1 MTDSREIKNDAP
13 HADEGE
19 TGGAAGASEKAGGS
33 ADAGGVIA
41 DTSAANLDGVS
52 EQPKWSNL
60 PTVSFRKLQRKSL
73 GQILVESKALSEEQL
88 STALERQQESQG
100 KIGQILIESQM
111 VTEEDMLRAL
121 AYQLD
126 LPYYAR
132 LPVNDIDPSLV
143 DSIPIQF
150 CRDNKIL
157 PVAKDDFNVTV
168 AVADP
173 LNIFPLDDLRL
184 ILSTN
189 INMIVSPPGV
199 IENSINRVYERSNDA
214 SQKVLDDLNEPE
226 ISASDDDLEETRDLL
241 ESTDDEKPIIRLVNG
256 LLARA
261 TKEKASDIHIEPY
274 ENEIMVRFRIDGNLQ
289 DKMQIPRRHAGTL
302 ATRIKII
309 GKLNIAEKRLPQDG
323 RINFRV
329 AGKDIDVRLS
339 VLPTAHGERIV
350 MRLLDKSSG
359 AKRLE
364 DMGLDADTYSKWVTL
379 VEQKH
384 GIVLVTGPTGS
395 GKTTLLY
402 ASLMHI
408 NTTDINILTIENP
421 VEYQLAGVGQIEV
434 KEKIG
439 LTFMEGLRSIL
450 RQDPDVIMIGEIRDA
465 ETAGIAIQ
473 SSMTG
478 HLVLSTL
485 HTNDTA
491 STVTRFL
498 DLNVQPFQ
506 VSSAVLGIMATRLVR
521 KLCLTCREAY
531 EPTLG
536 ELQLMGV
543 TREQLGARKIYRAG
557 AGCDDCHGARYIG
570 RMGVHELM
578 VLDDEIRDTILRSA
592 EANKI
597 KKKAIERGMKT
608 LRDSSIQKVLLGLTS
623 LEEALHRT
631 QTDEH

>member
-1 MTDSREIKNDAP
+1 MTDLDIKELQNQQN
-13 HADEGE
+13 GQ
-19 TGGAAGASEKAGGS
+19 
-33 ADAGGVIA
+33 
-41 DTSAANLDGVS
+41 DGDVS
-52 EQPKWSNL
+52 PKWSNL
-60 PTVSFRKLQRKSL
+60 PTVSFRKLQRKTL
-73 GQILVESKALSEEQL
+73 GQILVESNALTEE
-88 STALERQQESQG
+88 ALNSALQQQEATKG
-100 KIGQILIESQM
+100 KIGEILVENELIS
-111 VTEEDMLRAL
+111 EEDMLRAL

-157 PVAKDDFNVTV
+157 PVARDDFNVTV

-189 INMIVSPPGV
+189 INMIVSPPAV

-214 SQKVLDDLNEPE
+214 SQKVLDDLNQPE
-226 ISASDDDLEETRDLL
+226 LGADDDLEETRDLL

-261 TKEKASDIHIEPY
+261 VKERASDIHIEPY
-274 ENEIMVRFRIDGNLQ
+274 ENEIMVRFRIDGTLQ
-289 DKMQIPRRHAGTL
+289 DKMQVPRRHASTM

-309 GKLNIAEKRLPQDG
+309 GKLDIAEKRKPQDG
-323 RINFRV
+323 RISFRV

-339 VLPTAHGERIV
+339 VLPTSHGERIV

-364 DMGLDADTYSKWVTL
+364 DMGLSPEIYDKWVGL
-379 VEQKH
+379 IEQSH
-384 GIVLVTGPTGS
+384 GIILVTGPTGS

-408 NTTDINILTIENP
+408 NTTDINIVTIEDP
-421 VEYQLAGVGQIEV
+421 VEYQLAGVGQVEV

-450 RQDPDVIMIGEIRDA
+450 RQDPDVIMIGEIRDG

-478 HLVLSTL
+478 HLVFSTL

-498 DLNVQPFQ
+498 DLGIQPFQ
-506 VSSAVLGIMATRLVR
+506 VSTSVLGIMATRLVR
-521 KLCLTCREAY
+521 RLCTSCRESY
-531 EPTLG
+531 DPLDG
-536 ELQLMGV
+536 ELKLMNMK
-543 TREQLGARKIYRAG
+543 REDLGGKKIYRAG
-557 AGCDDCHGARYIG
+557 DGCEECHGIGYSG
-570 RMGVHELM
+570 RMGIHELM
-578 VLDDEIRDTILRSA
+578 ILDDEIREALLASQD
-592 EANKI
+592 ANKI

-608 LRDSSIQKVLLGLTS
+608 LRDSAIQKVVAGLTS
-623 LEEALHRT
+623 LEEAIANT
-631 QTDEH
+631 QTDDLANL

>member
-1 MTDSREIKNDAP
+1 MNGNKADPVNDKQLAADGGGGEAP
-13 HADEGE
+13 
-19 TGGAAGASEKAGGS
+19 
-33 ADAGGVIA
+33 
-41 DTSAANLDGVS
+41 
-52 EQPKWSNL
+52 QPKWSNL
-60 PTVSFRKLQRKSL
+60 PTVSFRKLQRKTL
-73 GQILVESKALSEEQL
+73 GQILVESEALSEEQL
-88 STALERQQESQG
+88 NEALEKQAESTAKLGEILVEQEVIS
-100 KIGQILIESQM
+100 
-111 VTEEDMLRAL
+111 EEDVLRAL

-132 LPVNDIDPSLV
+132 LPTNDIDPTLV

-150 CRDNKIL
+150 CRDHKIL

-173 LNIFPLDDLRL
+173 LNVFPLDDLRL

-189 INMIVSPPGV
+189 INMIVSPPAV

-214 SQKVLDDLNEPE
+214 SQKVLEDLNAPE
-226 ISASDDDLEETRDLL
+226 IGEGDDLEETRDLL

-261 TKEKASDIHIEPY
+261 AKERASDIHIEPY
-274 ENEIMVRFRIDGNLQ
+274 ENEIMVRFRIDGALQ
-289 DKMQIPRRHAGTL
+289 DKMQIPRRHASTL

-309 GKLNIAEKRLPQDG
+309 GKLNIAEKRIPQDG
-323 RINFRV
+323 RISFRV

-339 VLPTAHGERIV
+339 VLPTSHGERIV

-364 DMGLDADTYSKWVTL
+364 DMGLDPEIMSKWVNL
-379 VEQKH
+379 IEQSH

-408 NTTDINILTIENP
+408 NTTDINIVTIEDP
-421 VEYQLAGVGQIEV
+421 VEYQRAGVGQVEV

-450 RQDPDVIMIGEIRDA
+450 RQDPDVIMIGEIRDG

-478 HLVLSTL
+478 HLVFSTL

-491 STVTRFL
+491 TTVTRFL
-498 DLNVQPFQ
+498 DLGIQPFQ
-506 VSSAVLGIMATRLVR
+506 VSTAVLGIMATRLIR
-521 KLCLTCREAY
+521 RLCPSCREAY
-531 EPTLG
+531 DPIDG
-536 ELQLMGV
+536 ELLLMGM
-543 TREQLGARKIYRAG
+543 TRESLAGRKIFRAG
-557 AGCDDCHGARYIG
+557 DGCEECNGLGYKG
-570 RMGVHELM
+570 RMGIHELM
-578 VLDDEIRDTILRSA
+578 ILDDDIRDVLLLSQDS
-592 EANKI
+592 NKI
-597 KKKAIERGMKT
+597 KKKALEKGMKT
-608 LRDSSIQKVLLGLTS
+608 LRDSAIGKVLGGMTS
-623 LEEALHRT
+623 LEEAMANT
-631 QTDEH
+631 QTDDLR

>member
-1 MTDSREIKNDAP
+1 MSDVDSENKKDKPA
-13 HADEGE
+13 E
-19 TGGAAGASEKAGGS
+19 SS
-33 ADAGGVIA
+33 
-41 DTSAANLDGVS
+41 
-52 EQPKWSNL
+52 PKWVNL
-60 PTVSFRKLQRKSL
+60 PTVSFRKLQRKTL
-73 GQILVESKALSEEQL
+73 GQILVETQTVSEEQL
-88 STALERQQESQG
+88 AHALEQQQEQG
-100 KIGQILIESQM
+100 TKLGEILVENDIVS
-111 VTEEDMLRAL
+111 EEEILRAL

-143 DSIPIQF
+143 DNIPIHF

-157 PVAKDDFNVTV
+157 PIARDDFNVTV

-189 INMIVSPPGV
+189 INMIVSPPAV

-214 SQKVLDDLNEPE
+214 SQKVLDDLNAPE
-226 ISASDDDLEETRDLL
+226 VGVDENLEETRDLL

-256 LLARA
+256 LLALA
-261 TKEKASDIHIEPY
+261 VKEKASDIHIEPY
-274 ENEIMVRFRIDGNLQ
+274 ENEVMVRFRIDGTLQ
-289 DKMQIPRRHAGTL
+289 DKMQIPRRHTSTL

-309 GKLNIAEKRLPQDG
+309 GKLNIAEKRVPQDG
-323 RINFRV
+323 RIAFRV

-339 VLPTAHGERIV
+339 VLPTSHGERIV

-359 AKRLE
+359 AKKLE
-364 DMGLDADTYSKWVTL
+364 DMGMDPEIYNVWVNL
-379 VEQKH
+379 IEQSH

-408 NTTDINILTIENP
+408 NTTDINIVTIEDP
-421 VEYQLAGVGQIEV
+421 VEYQLSGVGQVEV

-450 RQDPDVIMIGEIRDA
+450 RQDPDVIMIGEIRDG

-478 HLVLSTL
+478 HLVFSTL

-491 STVTRFL
+491 TTVTRFL
-498 DLNVQPFQ
+498 DLGIQPYQ
-506 VSSAVLGIMATRLVR
+506 VSSSVLGILATRLIR
-521 KLCLTCREAY
+521 KLCMSCREAY
-531 EPTLG
+531 DPLDG
-536 ELQLMGV
+536 ELKLMSV
-543 TREQLGARKIYRAG
+543 TREEIGTKKIYRAG
-557 AGCDDCHGARYIG
+557 EGCDECHGIGYSG
-570 RMGVHELM
+570 RMGIHELM
-578 VLDDEIRDTILRSA
+578 ILDDDIREVLLASQDSKR
-592 EANKI
+592 I
-597 KKKAIERGMKT
+597 KKKALEKGMKT
-608 LRDSSIQKVLLGLTS
+608 LRDSAIQKVLQGLTS
-623 LEEALHRT
+623 LEEALTNT
-631 QTDEH
+631 QTEDLR

>member
-1 MTDSREIKNDAP
+1 MSDDQNIEKEPLA
-13 HADEGE
+13 EG
-19 TGGAAGASEKAGGS
+19 SS
-33 ADAGGVIA
+33 A
-41 DTSAANLDGVS
+41 
-52 EQPKWSNL
+52 QPKWSNL
-60 PTVSFRKLQRKSL
+60 PTVSFRKLQHKTI
-73 GQILVESKALSEEQL
+73 GQILVESEVLSADQLAIALKKQKDLPGGKLGEILVESDMISEEDVL
-88 STALERQQESQG
+88 
-100 KIGQILIESQM
+100 K
-111 VTEEDMLRAL
+111 AL

-189 INMIVSPPGV
+189 INMIVSPPAV

-214 SQKVLDDLNEPE
+214 SQKVLDDLNAPE
-226 ISASDDDLEETRDLL
+226 VGADDDLEETRDLL

-261 TKEKASDIHIEPY
+261 VKERASDVHIEPY
-274 ENEIMVRFRIDGNLQ
+274 ENEIMVRFRIDGSLQ
-289 DKMQIPRRHAGTL
+289 DKMQIPRRHATTL
-302 ATRIKII
+302 ASRIKIN
-309 GKLNIAEKRLPQDG
+309 GKLNIAEKRVPQDG
-323 RINFRV
+323 RIAFRV

-359 AKRLE
+359 SKRLE
-364 DMGLDADTYSKWVTL
+364 DMGMDPEIYNPWVNL
-379 VEQKH
+379 IEQSH

-408 NTTDINILTIENP
+408 NTSDINIVTIEDP
-421 VEYQLAGVGQIEV
+421 VEYQLAGVGQVEV

-450 RQDPDVIMIGEIRDA
+450 RQDPDVIMIGEIRDG

-478 HLVLSTL
+478 HLVFSTL

-491 STVTRFL
+491 TTVTRFL
-498 DLNVQPFQ
+498 DLGIQPYQ
-506 VSSAVLGIMATRLVR
+506 VSTSVLGIMATRLIR
-521 KLCLTCREAY
+521 KLCLSCREAY
-531 EPTLG
+531 DPLDG
-536 ELQLMGV
+536 ELELMGV
-543 TREQLGARKIYRAG
+543 PRSALAGRKIYRAG
-557 AGCDDCHGARYIG
+557 DGCEECRGIGYSG

-578 VLDDEIRDTILRSA
+578 ILDDDIREVLLASQD
-592 EANKI
+592 ANKI
-597 KKKAIERGMKT
+597 KKKAVEKGMKT
-608 LRDSSIQKVLLGLTS
+608 IRDSAILKVLSGLTS
-623 LEEALHRT
+623 LEEALANT
-631 QTDEH
+631 QTDDLR

>member
-1 MTDSREIKNDAP
+1 MSDETAEKNAGPETAREPSIDG
-13 HADEGE
+13 DL
-19 TGGAAGASEKAGGS
+19 AGTEPR
-33 ADAGGVIA
+33 DP
-41 DTSAANLDGVS
+41 

-60 PTVSFRKLQRKSL
+60 PTVSFRKLQRKTL
-73 GQILVESKALSEEQL
+73 GQILVESQALKPEQL
-88 STALERQQESQG
+88 ETALTKQKESQG
-100 KIGQILIESQM
+100 KIGEILVENDM
-111 VTEEDMLRAL
+111 VSEEDMLRAL

-126 LPYYAR
+126 LPYYSR

-143 DSIPIQF
+143 DSIPIFF

-189 INMIVSPPGV
+189 INMIVSPPAV
-199 IENSINRVYERSNDA
+199 IESSINRVFERSNDA
-214 SQKVLDDLNEPE
+214 SQKVLDDLGNQND
-226 ISASDDDLEETRDLL
+226 IDGDDDLEETRDLL
-241 ESTDDEKPIIRLVNG
+241 ESSDDEKPIIRLVNG

-261 TKEKASDIHIEPY
+261 VKEKASDIHIEPY
-274 ENEIMVRFRIDGNLQ
+274 ENEIMVRFRIDGSLQ
-289 DKMQIPRRHAGTL
+289 DKMQVPRQHASTL
-302 ATRIKII
+302 STRIKII
-309 GKLNIAEKRLPQDG
+309 GKLNIAEKRVPQDG

-364 DMGLDADTYSKWVTL
+364 DMGLEKEIFDRWTTII
-379 VEQKH
+379 EQNH

-408 NTTDINILTIENP
+408 NTTDINIVTIEDP
-421 VEYQLAGVGQIEV
+421 VEYQLAGVGQVEV

-450 RQDPDVIMIGEIRDA
+450 RQDPDVIMIGEIRDP

-478 HLVLSTL
+478 HLVFSTL

-491 STVTRFL
+491 TTVTRFL
-498 DLNVQPFQ
+498 DLKVQPFQ
-506 VSSAVLGIMATRLVR
+506 VATAVLAIMATRLVR
-521 KLCLTCREAY
+521 KLCNTCK
-531 EPTLG
+531 EPYDPIDG
-536 ELQLMGV
+536 ELKLMNI
-543 TREQLGARKIYRAG
+543 TRAALAGRKIYRAG
-557 AGCDDCHGARYIG
+557 SGCDDCQARGYTG

-578 VLDDEIRDTILRSA
+578 VLDDEIRDVLLASQD
-592 EANKI
+592 ANKI
-597 KKKAIERGMKT
+597 KKKAIEKGMKT

-623 LEEALHRT
+623 LDEALSST

>member
-1 MTDSREIKNDAP
+1 MSDIEVKEATEV
-13 HADEGE
+13 E
-19 TGGAAGASEKAGGS
+19 AS
-33 ADAGGVIA
+33 
-41 DTSAANLDGVS
+41 
-52 EQPKWSNL
+52 PKWSNL
-60 PTVSFRKLQRKSL
+60 PTVSFRKLQRKTL
-73 GQILVESKALSEEQL
+73 GQILVESNALSEEAL
-88 STALERQQESQG
+88 HTALVQQEETKG
-100 KIGQILIESQM
+100 KIGEILVQNDLIS
-111 VTEEDMLRAL
+111 EEDMLRAL

-132 LPVNDIDPSLV
+132 LPVNDIDPTLV
-143 DSIPIQF
+143 DNIPIQF

-157 PVAKDDFNVTV
+157 PVARDDFNVTV

-189 INMIVSPPGV
+189 INMIVSPPAV

-214 SQKVLDDLNEPE
+214 SQKVLDDLNQPE
-226 ISASDDDLEETRDLL
+226 LGADDDLEETRDLL

-261 TKEKASDIHIEPY
+261 VKERASDIHIEPY
-274 ENEIMVRFRIDGNLQ
+274 ENEIMVRFRIDGTLQ
-289 DKMQIPRRHAGTL
+289 DKMQVPRRHASTM

-323 RINFRV
+323 RISFRV

-339 VLPTAHGERIV
+339 VLPTSHGERIV

-359 AKRLE
+359 SKRLE
-364 DMGLDADTYSKWVTL
+364 DMGLSADIFQKWVSL
-379 VEQKH
+379 IEQSH

-408 NTTDINILTIENP
+408 NTTDINIVTIEDP
-421 VEYQLAGVGQIEV
+421 VEYQLAGVGQVEV
-434 KEKIG
+434 REKVG

-450 RQDPDVIMIGEIRDA
+450 RQDPDVIMIGEIRDG

-478 HLVLSTL
+478 HLVFSTL
-485 HTNDTA
+485 HTNDT
-491 STVTRFL
+491 STTVTRFL
-498 DLNVQPFQ
+498 DLGVQPFQ
-506 VSSAVLGIMATRLVR
+506 VSTSVLGIMATRLVR
-521 KLCLTCREAY
+521 KLCTGCREPY
-531 EPTLG
+531 EPLDG
-536 ELQLMGV
+536 ELKIMNM
-543 TREQLGARKIYRAG
+543 TRAEISGKKIYRAG
-557 AGCDDCHGARYIG
+557 DGCEECGGVGYTG
-570 RMGVHELM
+570 RMGIHELM
-578 VLDDEIRDTILRSA
+578 ILDDEIRETLLASQDS
-592 EANKI
+592 NKI

-608 LRDSSIQKVLLGLTS
+608 LRDSAIQKVCLGLTS
-623 LEEALHRT
+623 LEEAIANT
-631 QTDEH
+631 QTDDLSNA